1 MKRKFIKYPI
11 TASKHD
17 TTYPYTVVNVRT
29 KILKDGKF
37 WMIGELEDSYGNVGD
52 YVEIGWDYENKAY
65 YLEDPYRGA
74 VANQSTNLDEIIKAL
89 DDNYYVSSEDLDEI
103 RRVASTLPY

>member
-1 MKRKFIKYPI
+1 MKRFII
-11 TASKHD
+11 ASKYD
-17 TTYPYTVVNVRT
+17 TTYPYTVVNVSA

-74 VANQSTNLDEIIKAL
+74 VANQSENLNDIIEAL
-89 DDNYYVSSEDLDEI
+89 NANYYISSEDFNKV
-103 RRVASTLPY
+103 RQVAATMTS